1 MLTASNGSGINPPLE
16 LLVWVGYE
24 AEYDEV
30 ADPDVASGFPG
41 PRVRQKHNNT
51 YDETLGLRPMAI
63 AIVSSKSLFG

>member
-30 ADPDVASGFPG
+30 VDPDVASGFPG
-41 PRVRQKHNNT
+41 PRVRQKHSNT
-51 YDETLGLRPMAI
+51 YDETLGLRPMVI
-63 AIVSSKSLFG
+63 VIVSSKSWFG